1 MASTARNVGDRV
13 KHRREEGEEAM
24 SYAPVEVPDGR
35 LIDYV
40 RLGAVR
46 ARYHV
51 DMGVTFH
58 ATVGRPPVDS
68 PRRYYMTLYTIRG
81 MRHHLVAFYQG
92 WTVQELLERASR
104 RP

>member
-1 MASTARNVGDRV
+1 
-13 KHRREEGEEAM
+13 M

-35 LIDYV
+35 LVDYV

-46 ARYHV
+46 ERYHV
-51 DMGVTFH
+51 NMGATFQVNGG
-58 ATVGRPPVDS
+58 ATYSRS
-68 PRRYYMTLYTIRG
+68 PRRYYMTLYTRD
-81 MRHHLVAFYQG
+81 MPHHLVAFYQG